1 MRLLSA
7 LLGLAL
13 AATLVLQWRDW
24 PPPRPSA
31 PTGPAAA
38 APAQPSGV
46 DESSAPLLPM
56 PPREDYASVVER
68 PLFLPERRPPP
79 DDEGED
85 GEEDFAEEPAEL
97 GNIDLS
103 AVVIT
108 PDAVKAWVLPHSQ
121 ERRWLRIGDEID
133 GWTLTHIG
141 PDSLVLERQGERNE
155 VVLRDYD
162 NAPAPIPP
170 TPRPPPRLR
179 RPDPAQAAPRQR
191 GDERP
196 ATRQAPRPAS
206 AEAPGRGGTERAPPG
221 ARQPPRTDATQPAR
235 PPRDEP

>member
-13 AATLVLQWRDW
+13 AATLVLQWHDW

-31 PTGPAAA
+31 PASPADPASAAPTSADERPAA
-38 APAQPSGV
+38 
-46 DESSAPLLPM
+46 LLPT
-56 PPREDYASVVER
+56 PPREDYAAVVER

-79 DDEGED
+79 DDVDDEGDEAL
-85 GEEDFAEEPAEL
+85 AEEPAEL

-141 PDSLVLERQGERNE
+141 PDSLVLERQDERNE

-170 TPRPPPRLR
+170 TPRPPPRQR
-179 RPDPAQAAPRQR
+179 QPDPAQAAPRR
-191 GDERP
+191 GGDERP

-206 AEAPGRGGTERAPPG
+206 AEAPGRRGTERAPPG
-221 ARQPPRTDATQPAR
+221 ARQPPRTDAKQPAR